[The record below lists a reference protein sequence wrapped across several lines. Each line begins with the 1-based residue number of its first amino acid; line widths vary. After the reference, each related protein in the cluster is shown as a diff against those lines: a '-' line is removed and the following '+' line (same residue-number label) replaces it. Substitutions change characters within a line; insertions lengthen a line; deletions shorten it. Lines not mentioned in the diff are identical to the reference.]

1 MKVIQILQEVT
12 GAFAS
17 TIKHVWAPR
26 DTVCYPEVKPDLPER
41 WRGRIVL
48 TRDPDGDERC
58 VACYL
63 CSSVCPANAI
73 TIQGAEREDERR
85 YAKTFELDFSRC
97 IFCGMCEEACPTLS
111 IQCTTDFEMGKY
123 SRDKLLYEKEDL
135 LIDGTGKHPDF
146 NYYKQAGVAIT
157 GKAIGDGENEK
168 PPIDVYSLL
177 P

>member
-1 MKVIQILQEVT
+1 MRQPL
-12 GAFAS
+12 
-17 TIKHVWAPR
+17 HVWAPR

-63 CSSVCPANAI
+63 CFQYALLMQSQFKVLSEKMSVDMPKHSNWISVAA
-73 TIQGAEREDERR
+73 
-85 YAKTFELDFSRC
+85 FSVE
-97 IFCGMCEEACPTLS
+97 CEEACPTLS

-146 NYYKQAGVAIT
+146 NYQASRCG
-157 GKAIGDGENEK
+157 N
-168 PPIDVYSLL
+168 YR
-177 P
+177 